1 MKINLEAKGNEQILL
16 LNYLEENASDVLAE
30 KINNGVTV
38 EKDGTTLLMKK
49 DLTGFMKYALEE
61 AKKSAEKGASGACVE
76 DKVVYGWLMHYFEEY
91 DIEGNYFNLDGTPY
105 TPPKKETTKPKTTT
119 TATPKTKK
127 KTEPEAQ
134 FTLFDMIATN
144 GDDTETF
151 PTIPNDTPID
161 EEDDD
166 TPSEEEIAEIMAELH
181 EEETKPAP
189 IKPISPFYSKYLD
202 IQSKYPSS
210 IIVYRLGDFYEV
222 LGDNAKLI
230 ANELELTLTG
240 RDCGLESRV
249 PMVGF
254 PYHCSE
260 KYFLKLHYN
269 YDIVIV
275 EKEDDIQVLEKRVK
289 KTAEPEKHWIDEFT
303 YVDEN
308 GEVHEIERPSLKVPE
323 WLLNIFGKDIIGR

>member
-16 LNYLEENASDVLAE
+16 LRYLEENASDVLVE
-30 KINNGVTV
+30 KINNGVTIK
-38 EKDGTTLLMKK
+38 KDGTTLLMKK
-49 DLTGFMKYALEE
+49 DLTGFMKYALAE
-61 AKKSAEKGASGACVE
+61 AKKVAEKGATGACIE
-76 DKVVYGWLMHYFEEY
+76 DKVVYGWLMHYFEED

-105 TPPKKETTKPKTTT
+105 TPPKKETAKPKITTSVT
-119 TATPKTKK
+119 SKTKK

-134 FTLFDMIATN
+134 FTLFDMIAAN
-144 GDDTETF
+144 DGDTDTF
-151 PTIPNDTPID
+151 PTIPNDTPVD
-161 EEDDD
+161 EEDDYM
-166 TPSEEEIAEIMAELH
+166 PSDEEKQENMAELH
-181 EEETKPAP
+181 EEETKPNP
-189 IKPISPFYSKYLD
+189 VRTISPFYSKYLD

-230 ANELELTLTG
+230 ANNLELTLTG

-254 PYHCSE
+254 PCHCSE

-275 EKEDDIQVLEKRVK
+275 EKEDDIQILEKRVK
-289 KTAEPEKHWIDEFT
+289 KTDTPEKHWIDKFT

-323 WLLNIFGKDIIGR
+323 WLLNIFGNDIIAR